1 MKILKVVEQRSA
13 FKNTN
18 NIGGYL
24 SHVVGVTEA
33 FKRLGHEVHIA
44 SFGEIPYLNKT
55 DYIYHYLQDDPVSF
69 PLIRGLT
76 SQRGLVRE
84 IIKIIRNCSP
94 DLLYLRWTG
103 NLFINR
109 IKKLYPELPIVV
121 ECNGVREMSAGGRN
135 LFARRYMRLYD
146 KQYVENATVISAI
159 TDVVKNF
166 VLEHHPQLSREK
178 IFTNPNGVD
187 VEKFRYVK
195 TDLKDRLGIP
205 ADMTVVG
212 FAGVFMPWQKIEDLI
227 QAVQNLGTETRLL
240 LIGEGKGEYVRNLES
255 LAAEKNNE
263 RIIFTGLV
271 SHTDIPKY
279 LSVCD
284 ILVVTQSKERP
295 IRSPIK
301 LFEYMATGRA
311 IAVANVG
318 QLSEIIKDG
327 ENGLTFEPN
336 THDLGRVL
344 DRLIQNK
351 ELREKIGE
359 KARRDAVQQY
369 TWDANVTRILDKIA
383 YISLP

>member
-1 MKILKVVEQRSA
+1 
-13 FKNTN
+13 
-18 NIGGYL
+18 
-24 SHVVGVTEA
+24 
-33 FKRLGHEVHIA
+33 
-44 SFGEIPYLNKT
+44 
-55 DYIYHYLQDDPVSF
+55 
-69 PLIRGLT
+69 
-76 SQRGLVRE
+76 
-84 IIKIIRNCSP
+84 
-94 DLLYLRWTG
+94 
-103 NLFINR
+103 
-109 IKKLYPELPIVV
+109 
-121 ECNGVREMSAGGRN
+121 
-135 LFARRYMRLYD
+135 
-146 KQYVENATVISAI
+146 
-159 TDVVKNF
+159 
-166 VLEHHPQLSREK
+166 
-178 IFTNPNGVD
+178 
-187 VEKFRYVK
+187 
-195 TDLKDRLGIP
+195 
-205 ADMTVVG
+205 MTVVG

-284 ILVVTQSKERP
+284 ILVVTQSEERP